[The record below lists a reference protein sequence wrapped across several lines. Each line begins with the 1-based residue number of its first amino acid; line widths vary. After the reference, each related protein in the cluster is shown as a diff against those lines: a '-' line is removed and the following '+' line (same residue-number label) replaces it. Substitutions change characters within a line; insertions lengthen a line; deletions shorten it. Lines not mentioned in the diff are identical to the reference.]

1 MWAAIIVF
9 LQVIKVFLELWKE
22 KDAVLANKKA
32 EQAKEIVD
40 AFAKADPADRA
51 SDLNAT
57 INDIRLRNK

>member
-40 AFAKADPADRA
+40 AFAKADPAEKA
-51 SDLNAT
+51 SRLNAV
-57 INDIRLRNK
+57 ISDIRRVQ

>member
-22 KDAVLANKKA
+22 KDAVLATKKA

-40 AFAKADPADRA
+40 AFAKADPSEKA
-51 SDLNAT
+51 SRLNAV
-57 INDIRLRNK
+57 ISDIRRVQ